1 MESLKVYNVTVTFV
15 VLQWGRNCTE
25 NKQDSDYSVYY
36 RCLYHYLLFVFFF
49 FIERVKKVC
58 KHLSPRWTFVSAEWE
73 MLSGSPQ
80 CIYGLLYR
88 CTYSVIQ
95 GMLGTHEANYQQ
107 LTSFQTHGQ
116 YHSKAL
122 IPHTHTNTHTGYGTN
137 SYRDTRWI
145 IENRQYVT
153 LHLSIRV

>member
-1 MESLKVYNVTVTFV
+1 MWLLNLLSYSEGGIAQRT
-15 VLQWGRNCTE
+15 
-25 NKQDSDYSVYY
+25 NKIQTIVCIIDVFIIIY
-36 RCLYHYLLFVFFF
+36 CFFFF